1 MIGASVK
8 RCPDCGGS
16 GKGPIE
22 YRRTMIDISR
32 GGLFGVI
39 DHERQFVPG
48 PLEVIEGPCPR
59 CNGAGAALILDV
71 QLDDEFPRHEEE
83 SNGNDD

>member
-8 RCPDCGGS
+8 WCPDCGGS
-16 GKGPIE
+16 GKSPREIT
-22 YRRTMIDISR
+22 RRMIDVSR

-39 DHERQFVPG
+39 DHERRFVYG
-48 PLEVIEGPCPR
+48 PLEVIEGPCER
-59 CNGAGAALILDV
+59 CGGAGMALILDV